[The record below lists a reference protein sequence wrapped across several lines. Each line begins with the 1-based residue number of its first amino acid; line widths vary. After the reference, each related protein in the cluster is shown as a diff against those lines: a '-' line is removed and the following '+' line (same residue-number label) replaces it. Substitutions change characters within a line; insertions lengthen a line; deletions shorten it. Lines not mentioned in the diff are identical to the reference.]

1 MYVGRDFDPS
11 DTGESERYTL
21 DFVNDLQ
28 AGDAIAAATWTCEV
42 AAKSTG
48 EDGEAA
54 SRIDGPAVFSG
65 TKTTQRVTGMMPG
78 VTYCLTATVTTTLQD
93 TVSLWSHVECK
104 DPA

>member
-28 AGDAIAAATWTCEV
+28 VGDTIVSAIWTCEV
-42 AAKSTG
+42 AAKSAG
-48 EDGEAA
+48 ADSGAA
-54 SRIDGPAVFSG
+54 SRVDGAAVNSG
-65 TKTTQRVTGMMPG
+65 TKTTQRITGMQPG
-78 VTYCLTATVTTTLQD
+78 VIYCLTATVVTTLQD

-104 DPA
+104 EPA